1 MSNSYNY
8 WNCCFA
14 DEERIKKKEEIERCL
29 QKTAFGDELIEKLRE
44 FAKSAGGLIDGRLHR
59 LNSST

>member
-1 MSNSYNY
+1 MSNPYNCLK
-8 WNCCFA
+8 CCFA

-29 QKTAFGDELIEKLRE
+29 QENSFGDELVDKLRE

-59 LNSST
+59 FIIIM